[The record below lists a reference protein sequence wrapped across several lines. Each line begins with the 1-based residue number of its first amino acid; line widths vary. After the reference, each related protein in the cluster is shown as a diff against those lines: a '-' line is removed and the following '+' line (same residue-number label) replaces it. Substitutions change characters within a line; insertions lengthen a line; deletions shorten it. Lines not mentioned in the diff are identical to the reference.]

1 MADPTISTSTI
12 SPDELADRIGKS
24 GDYWTKA
31 ARAKRVPHRRLGR
44 SIRFTEDDV
53 TAILAAA
60 LVKPVAATPAADI
73 APGSASRRPGRAAR

>member
-1 MADPTISTSTI
+1 MPDTTATLT
-12 SPDELADRIGKS
+12 PDELAERIGKS

-53 TAILAAA
+53 VAILEAA
-60 LVKPVAATPAADI
+60 LVTPTKSATPAADI
-73 APGSASRRPGRAAR
+73 APGSASRRPGRAVR